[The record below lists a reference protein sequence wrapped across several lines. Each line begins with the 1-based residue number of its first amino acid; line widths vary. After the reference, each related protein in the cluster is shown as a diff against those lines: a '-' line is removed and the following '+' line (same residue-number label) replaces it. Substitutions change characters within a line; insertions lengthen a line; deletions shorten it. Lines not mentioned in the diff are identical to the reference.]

1 VGTGFEAV
9 FAARVRDANGV
20 ELAQVSIMA
29 GGTGIWGNFH
39 TTLATGIP
47 GTPQGVLEVYEN
59 SAADGS
65 EINKVV
71 VPITFGPALIDPYHG
86 FAQYTV
92 LAGDSLWAISEQW
105 YGDGNLF
112 GRIFEANRDQIL
124 DPDLIYPGQVLRI
137 PQ

>member
-1 VGTGFEAV
+1 
-9 FAARVRDANGV
+9 
-20 ELAQVSIMA
+20 
-29 GGTGIWGNFH
+29 
-39 TTLATGIP
+39 
-47 GTPQGVLEVYEN
+47 
-59 SAADGS
+59 
-65 EINKVV
+65 